1 MRQEPRTAQLFCSS
15 GHLTDRGRA
24 LVRWLKTR
32 SASRRMACPIGGR
45 LSPDFRARRRALAI
59 DECSDDEDLR
69 LTIRNSQCQGQ
80 CVAVFFPVRTQEHLR

>member
-1 MRQEPRTAQLFCSS
+1 MRQEPRAAQWFCSS
-15 GHLTDRGRA
+15 GHLTNRGRA

-59 DECSDDEDLR
+59 DECSDEDDQR
-69 LTIRNSQCQGQ
+69 LTIRNSRGQSQ
-80 CVAVFFPVRTQEHLR
+80 CVEMVFVTRFPEDLR

>member
-1 MRQEPRTAQLFCSS
+1 MRQESRAAQSFCSS

-59 DECSDDEDLR
+59 DECSDEDDQR
-69 LTIRNSQCQGQ
+69 LTIRNSRGQSQ
-80 CVAVFFPVRTQEHLR
+80 CVEMVFVTRLLEDFR